1 MSSSYNPLL
10 PKLYKSRKVILD
22 ILKYRGYDVEDH
34 LGFNINNIQSM
45 YSNKQ
50 MDMLLVNPDSGKKI
64 FVKYHLNKKLGA
76 KILYEIID
84 DLYDMDDILEKEDTL
99 LIISKD
105 RVNDTHKKLLTEFYD
120 KDNKFINIFNLNDYL
135 FNILENDLVPMHEI
149 LSETKKNEIM
159 KEYNMKS
166 DYEFPQISRF
176 DPAALAIGIKPNEV
190 CEITRTTPTAI
201 SSKYWRICV

>member
-10 PKLYKSRKVILD
+10 PKLYKSRKVILE
-22 ILKYRGYDVEDH
+22 ILRSRGYDVEDH
-34 LGFNINNIQSM
+34 LNFNINNIQSM
-45 YSNKQ
+45 YSNAQ

-64 FVKYHLNKKLGA
+64 FVKYHLSKKLGP
-76 KILYEIID
+76 KNLYEIID
-84 DLYDMDDILEKEDTL
+84 DLYDMDEILKPEDTL

-120 KDNKFINIFNLNDYL
+120 KDKKFINIFNLNDYL
-135 FNILENDLVPMHEI
+135 FNILENDLVPPHII
-149 LSETKKNEIM
+149 LNENEKNVVM
-159 KEYNMKS
+159 KEYNMKT

-190 CEITRTTPTAI
+190 CEITRITPTAI